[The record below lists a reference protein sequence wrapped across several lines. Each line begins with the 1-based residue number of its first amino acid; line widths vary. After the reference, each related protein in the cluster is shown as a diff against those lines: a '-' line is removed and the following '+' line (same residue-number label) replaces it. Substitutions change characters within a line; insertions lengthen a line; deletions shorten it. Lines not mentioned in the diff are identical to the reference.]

1 MAAEAEALHWRKVA
15 GQTSCRRHGTGPT
28 GGFCMSPHR
37 QQDKRLMNYCLP
49 KTLAASLAGLFAN
62 QSVLDLGCGL
72 GQYGRYFRA
81 YAPSVRWQ
89 GLDGAENVQE
99 ATGGLVQFADLS
111 EGLPRQHQQWYDW
124 KLSIEV
130 AEHLPRHMEPTFMFN
145 LASKVKH
152 GVVISWA
159 RLGQHGNAHV
169 NCQSDAYVRCAFQL
183 FGLSADETLT
193 QALRATIDPIW
204 RGEVTLAKGCMW
216 LAHTLMAFRVRN
228 ESRVDSWRAHSP
240 LARYLS
246 HRAPHHVGVSQTFVD
261 HYLQETAILCPLVNS
276 SNRCDPKGGGG
287 VLDQALTLGALEECP
302 TALRA
307 LATTYL
313 FVASFLII
321 RGIYFPVVTLFFL
334 LPDMAP
340 SDLSSSSLVYTV
352 LGGVLRHFVDGKNH
366 FEGEDKYKVR

>member
-1 MAAEAEALHWRKVA
+1 MEAGGVFDMHRATHATVDAAKVGSLRADLESARSAVLRWWREAGPHPQDHPPTVPDTDSSDPHQLYSAVMAAEAEALHWRKVA

-261 HYLQETAILCPLVNS
+261 HYLQETAMRCPLVNS
-276 SNRCDPKGGGG
+276 SNRCDPKFY
-287 VLDQALTLGALEECP
+287 QTSNA
-302 TALRA
+302 
-307 LATTYL
+307 
-313 FVASFLII
+313 
-321 RGIYFPVVTLFFL
+321 RGTPGRMST
-334 LPDMAP
+334 
-340 SDLSSSSLVYTV
+340 
-352 LGGVLRHFVDGKNH
+352 
-366 FEGEDKYKVR
+366 